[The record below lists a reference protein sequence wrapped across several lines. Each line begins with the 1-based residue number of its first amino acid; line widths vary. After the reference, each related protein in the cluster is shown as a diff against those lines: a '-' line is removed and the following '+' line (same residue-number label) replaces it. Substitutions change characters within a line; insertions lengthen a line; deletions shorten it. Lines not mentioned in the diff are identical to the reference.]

1 MSTTTTEPIETAGI
15 PHPRWR
21 VPLLGDV
28 IGASPKRIVRDS
40 IRIGREL
47 GPIFRRKFLGFEL
60 VFASGSE
67 LVDELVDQSR
77 FAPARGPGVKYLRNI
92 AGDGL
97 FTAYN
102 HEPNWQRAHDILMPA
117 FTQKAMRAYHST
129 MLAVADELIE
139 SWDCRVG
146 RAPVDVAADMTKLTL
161 ETIGRAG
168 FGYSFDSFRR
178 DRPHPFVAAMV
189 RCLRHAQRSNLRFP
203 VLGRPGDR
211 RYRSDAAYL
220 AGVVDEVI
228 RARREAGDRRTDDL
242 LGLMLNTAHPEG
254 GERLDEVNIRN
265 QVITFLVAGHETTSG
280 ALSFALYYLARH
292 PAALGRAQAEV
303 DLAWGERERPE
314 FEQVAKL
321 RYVRRA
327 LDEALRLWPTVP
339 GFARQAREDTVLGG
353 RYPIRKGQPVIVV
366 LPLLH
371 RDPVWG
377 ADADTFDP
385 DRFSSERVRARP
397 PHVYRPFG
405 TGLRSCIGRQF
416 ALHEAVLV
424 LGLLLRRYQPRI
436 PPGYRLRVQELLT
449 LKPEGF
455 TLELAHRA
463 DPGATS

>member
-1 MSTTTTEPIETAGI
+1 MSVTTTRPIGTAAI

-28 IGASPKRIVRDS
+28 IGASPNRIVRDS
-40 IRIGREL
+40 IRIGGEL
-47 GPIFRRKFLGFEL
+47 GPIFRRKFLGFEVL
-60 VFASGSE
+60 FASGAELVAE
-67 LVDELVDQSR
+67 LVDDSR
-77 FAPARGPGVKYLRNI
+77 FAPARGPGVDYLRNI

-97 FTAYN
+97 FTAHN
-102 HEPNWQRAHDILMPA
+102 DEPNWRLAHDILTPA

-129 MLAVADELIE
+129 MLAAADELID
-139 SWDCRVG
+139 SWDGRVG
-146 RAPVDVAADMTKLTL
+146 RAPVDVAADMTRLTL

-168 FGYSFDSFRR
+168 FGYSFGSFQR

-189 RCLRHAQRSNLRFP
+189 RCLRHAQRSNLRVP
-203 VLGRPGDR
+203 GLGRPGDR
-211 RYRSDAAYL
+211 RYRSDAAYM

-228 RARREAGDRRTDDL
+228 RARREARDRRTDDL
-242 LGLMLNTAHPEG
+242 LGLMLNTGHPDG
-254 GERLDEVNIRN
+254 GERLDEVNVRN

-280 ALSFALYYLARH
+280 ALSFALYYLARN
-292 PAALGRAQAEV
+292 PVALSRAQAEV
-303 DLAWGERERPE
+303 DLVWGERERPE

-353 RYPIRKGQPVIVV
+353 RYPIRKGRPVIVV

-371 RDPVWG
+371 RDPIWG
-377 ADADTFDP
+377 ADADVFDP
-385 DRFSSERVRARP
+385 DRFTSERVRARP
-397 PHVYRPFG
+397 AHVYKPFG
-405 TGLRSCIGRQF
+405 TGMRSCIGRQF

-424 LGLLLRRYQPRI
+424 LGLLLRRYRPRI
-436 PPGYRLRVQELLT
+436 APDYRLRVQELLT

-455 TLELAHRA
+455 TLELEHRGVRA
-463 DPGATS
+463 K